1 MLTLIFSVLWMM
13 GYLHVYPLQIT
24 SQWSP
29 SFSWQFKA
37 FKCNLK
43 EFTTKTRAPA
53 SLADSGWSGGVCTVI
68 LYIIL
73 VANDLGIARSF
84 FGQCCLPRVFFSNFP
99 PPPPPLFPFQLCLS
113 TDISVWQVPAFLH
126 PWGLMA
132 GLQGCASH
140 EGVIQCRGWLPKVDA
155 PGYSRHPT
163 STKWCS
169 C

>member
-1 MLTLIFSVLWMM
+1 M

-84 FGQCCLPRVFFSNFP
+84 FGQCCLPRVFFSNYP
-99 PPPPPLFPFQLCLS
+99 PPPHPCSPSSSVFPLIFQCDRCLLSCIHGGLWLGCRVVPAMRALFNVGADSQKWTPLDIPGTQPPLS
-113 TDISVWQVPAFLH
+113 
-126 PWGLMA
+126 
-132 GLQGCASH
+132 
-140 EGVIQCRGWLPKVDA
+140 DA
-155 PGYSRHPT
+155 VVNQSI
-163 STKWCS
+163 
-169 C
+169 